1 MIRARA
7 SGFCGR
13 SLTDQRENTPFKA
26 LYSPPGIKSRQS
38 LEKERMLEKVPEVD
52 NIVGRE

>member
-38 LEKERMLEKVPEVD
+38 LEKERMLEKIPEVD
-52 NIVGRE
+52 NIVGRG